1 MEVMEATTCL
11 PRPSE
16 AALLKHRSVWE
27 MDIHTSSASSLD
39 PFYLATAAC
48 RELEDMQ
55 PLPAAWY
62 KVSI

>member
-1 MEVMEATTCL
+1 MEATTCL

-55 PLPAAWY
+55 PLPAA
-62 KVSI
+62 